1 MTLKI
6 IELARSLVDA
16 LEDKK
21 AEDIVL
27 LDVQGQCSFADYFV
41 VCTAASERQLDALV
55 EAVSEAAR
63 KKHRLKSPRIEGHS
77 AGGWVLVDFRDV
89 IVHAFSTEQRKR
101 YRLEDFWRNAKVVV
115 RIQ

>member
-6 IELARSLVDA
+6 IDVARSLVDA

-21 AEDIVL
+21 AEDIIL

-41 VCTAASERQLDALV
+41 VCTASSERQLDALV
-55 EAVSEAAR
+55 EAVTETAR
-63 KKHRLKSPRIEGHS
+63 KQHRLKPPRIEGHA

-89 IVHAFSTEQRKR
+89 IVQAFSTEQRRR
-101 YRLEDFWRNAKVVV
+101 YKLEDLWHTGKVVV